1 MLTGWG
7 VPGSIARILAGA
19 IIGALAAI
27 AAMSQSGCTATLD
40 VYPDGGRWRLSGQ
53 AAAVLHPAIR
63 TSCPTNSL
71 KKPFLHWKGFFLGGV
86 FRFLLLFGAK
96 GAA

>member
-1 MLTGWG
+1 MTETDHIENGCEHEQKAGRLAGVLTGWG

-40 VYPDGGRWRLSGQ
+40 VYPDGGRRFDGSF
-53 AAAVLHPAIR
+53 VLPQ
-63 TSCPTNSL
+63 PVNQQ
-71 KKPFLHWKGFFLGGV
+71 K
-86 FRFLLLFGAK
+86 
-96 GAA
+96 